1 MQIQDIMYSVCGEKA
16 LKTLLAIEAGDS
28 IVGVARKIDENRE
41 TIRRTVDTL
50 EEEGFVA
57 YEDGLHVVDASVRE
71 AGLAFLAT
79 AAGVS
84 QPSISEAYVLPQFA
98 GMDFAF
104 TSIDAVYVWTKG
116 GYQVAR
122 DPDDYPIFIAV
133 ETTDIDAWER
143 FFQRFE
149 IPTASERQPSDAID
163 GPLQVVLQPRV
174 SVEAELVDGRPVIP
188 LDETL
193 EFAREHYATF
203 QSALDMLD
211 RMYDEVETDADYRLG
226 PA

>member
-1 MQIQDIMYSVCGEKA
+1 MYSVCGEKA

-28 IVGVARKIDENRE
+28 IVGVARKVDENRE

-84 QPSISEAYVLPQFA
+84 QPSISEAYVLPHFA
-98 GMDFAF
+98 SMDFAF
-104 TSIDAVYVWTKG
+104 TSIDAVCVWTKG
-116 GYQVAR
+116 GHQVAR

-133 ETTDIDAWER
+133 EI
-143 FFQRFE
+143 
-149 IPTASERQPSDAID
+149 
-163 GPLQVVLQPRV
+163 

-193 EFAREHYATF
+193 KFAREHCAAF